1 MRHIRISARADDDL
15 EAIGDYTE
23 ANWGVQKSEEYLDS
37 ITRCVEMLAD
47 NPQLGI
53 LRSELGRGLY
63 LWPHESH
70 LIFYR
75 FDDDAIEIGR
85 ILHSSMD
92 VVLHLSTDPQ

>member
-1 MRHIRISARADDDL
+1 MRHISISAYADDDL

-23 ANWGVQKSEEYLDS
+23 ANWGVLKSEEYLDS

-47 NPQLGI
+47 NPNLGT
-53 LRSELGRGLY
+53 LRSELGRDLY

-75 FDDDAIEIGR
+75 FDDETIEIGR

-92 VVLHLSTDPQ
+92 IALHLDIDPQ